1 MKSQESLL
9 TKIFIFLFALIVFI
23 FGETLFV
30 NIYASRRDTPYVGT
44 LRELLELACVFCI
57 ILAFVFSAK
66 SFFTVGVKNKYDILR
81 NAILLLLVATFLF
94 TLSHFLIFAQ
104 ADCAHIDCNPFSFIL
119 FLFWIFV
126 SVCFKWINGIL

>member
-30 NIYASRRDTPYVGT
+30 HIYASRRDTPYVGT

-66 SFFTVGVKNKYDILR
+66 SFFYRGRKKQIWYSTKRNSAFIGCNFPIYPIAFFDICTSRLR
-81 NAILLLLVATFLF
+81 AYRLQSLF
-94 TLSHFLIFAQ
+94 FYSF
-104 ADCAHIDCNPFSFIL
+104 FIL
-119 FLFWIFV
+119 DFRKCMF
-126 SVCFKWINGIL
+126 